1 MKNKRA
7 NKAVSS
13 IVGTALLLGMA
24 IALFSIV
31 QILALSFPYN
41 PNPPSARLVANVEGD
56 LIYIMHHGGESLS
69 LDTKIIFTINNSAPI
84 IIKVS
89 EKDTN
94 SFLELNESSSGDP
107 NLWDITER
115 VEYNPDGFG
124 VLIDIPVEIII
135 VDAKS
140 NSIMMQSTIQE

>member
-41 PNPPSARLVANVEGD
+41 PNPPSVRLVGTIDGD
-56 LIYIMHHGGESLS
+56 TIHVFHHGGESLS
-69 LDTKIIFTINNSAPI
+69 LDTKIIFTIDNDISITKTAGEGDLI
-84 IIKVS
+84 HS
-89 EKDTN
+89 D
-94 SFLELNESSSGDP
+94 SGDP
-107 NLWDITER
+107 KLWDIGENI
-115 VEYNPDGFG
+115 EFNPDGFEDLSN
-124 VLIDIPVEIII
+124 VPVQIII
-135 VDAKS
+135 VDVES
-140 NSIMMQSTIQE
+140 NTIVMQSTIQE